1 MSLWEILLLGVSLSM
16 DAFAVSICQGLSLKS
31 FSLKHVLTIGLWYGG
46 FQFLMPTVGFFL
58 SSRYAD
64 MIASFDHWIA
74 FGLLFLIGA
83 NMIREALFEKDEEK
97 KLSSSLAF
105 FLMLKLAIA
114 TSIDALA
121 VGVSLAM
128 IQDAIIFPALLIG
141 LTTFTIS
148 ALGVS
153 FGKLIE
159 TKFSSKAE
167 IAGGVVLILLG
178 VKILIEHLFLNK
190 A

>member
-16 DAFAVSICQGLSLKS
+16 DAFAVSICQGLTLKS
-31 FSLKHVLTIGLWYGG
+31 FSLKHVLVIGLWYGG
-46 FQFLMPTVGFFL
+46 FQFLMPVTGFFL

-74 FGLLFLIGA
+74 FVLLLLIGA
-83 NMIREALFEKDEEK
+83 NMIRESLSKEEEN
-97 KLSSSLAF
+97 LTSSLAF
-105 FLMLKLAIA
+105 LTMLKLAVA

-121 VGVSLAM
+121 VGVSLSM
-128 IQDAIIFPALLIG
+128 LQDTIVVPALLIG

-148 ALGVS
+148 AVGVS
-153 FGKLIE
+153 FGKFIGE
-159 TKFSSKAE
+159 KFSSKAE
-167 IAGGVVLILLG
+167 FAGGVVLILLG
-178 VKILIEHLFLNK
+178 VKILLEHTIF